1 MKHSINIPYGDS
13 EKRLEVDD
21 KNLLFS
27 VEPPIPP
34 RPSLREEQD
43 EVRRAISNP
52 IGTPNLDTLIQP
64 QHKVAILVD
73 DFTRPTPAYKVMLV
87 VLETLAKVGVA
98 DDNVNIIIARG
109 THRRL
114 SRADM
119 EQKVGKEVVERFE
132 VKNHEN
138 DRNLVSM
145 GKSKMGTPVWIN
157 QTVVEADIRIAIGSV
172 CAHPV
177 AGYGGGAKI
186 IVPGVAGV
194 ETIHVNHSRCDHPNV
209 TIGVTD
215 GNPVREDMNDIA
227 QIAKLDFII
236 NTILNPQKEIIRVVA
251 GDVIMAHKE
260 GVKFYSE
267 IYGTKADEPA
277 DIVVIGASPRDATF
291 GHATFAL
298 YAGVSMAKAGGTLIL
313 VAPCTEGP
321 GSKAGRESF
330 RELATMAPDELMTL
344 IRKGEVSA
352 SGGAFD
358 YCYSKAMNRNRVVLV
373 SDNYS
378 ASEARDLGVGYANS
392 VQEAVDNAL
401 ADVGTDARV
410 GVLPVGG
417 LTVPFGLSIVD
428 C

>member
-1 MKHSINIPYGDS
+1 MKHRINIPYGEI
-13 EKRLEVDD
+13 EKHLEVDD
-21 KNLLFS
+21 RNLLFS

-34 RPSLREEQD
+34 RPSQKEEQD

-52 IGTPNLDTLIQP
+52 IGTPSLFELIQSE
-64 QHKVAILVD
+64 HKVTILVD
-73 DFTRPTPAYKVMLV
+73 DFTRPTPAYKVMPV
-87 VLETLAKVGVA
+87 VLEILAKIGVE
-98 DDNVNIIIARG
+98 DENIKIVIARG
-109 THRRL
+109 MHRRL

-138 DRNLVSM
+138 DMNLLPL
-145 GKSKMGTPVWIN
+145 GKSKKGTPVWIN
-157 QTVVEADIRIAIGSV
+157 QTVVEADVRIAIGSV

-186 IVPGVAGV
+186 IVPGVAGA

-209 TIGVTD
+209 TIGITD

-227 QIAKLDFII
+227 RIAQLNFIVNI
-236 NTILNPQKEIIRVVA
+236 ILNSQKEIIQVVA
-251 GDVIMAHKE
+251 GDVVMAHKE

-267 IYGTKADEPA
+267 IYGAKADEPA
-277 DIVVIGASPRDATF
+277 DIVVVGASPRDATF

-330 RELATMAPDELMTL
+330 RELATMAPNKLMSL

-373 SDNYS
+373 SDNYCE
-378 ASEARDLGVGYANS
+378 SEARDLGIGYASS

-401 ADVGTDARV
+401 EDIVGTDALV
-410 GVLPVGG
+410 GVLPAGG
-417 LTVPFGLSIVD
+417 LIVPLVKNEN
-428 C
+428 

>member
-1 MKHSINIPYGDS
+1 MRHNISIPYGDG
-13 EKRLEVDD
+13 EKRLEIDD

-27 VEPPIPP
+27 VEAGVPL
-34 RPSLREEQD
+34 RPSVKEEQD
-43 EVRRAISNP
+43 EVRRAITNP
-52 IGTPNLDTLIQP
+52 FGTPGLDDLVKP
-64 QHKVAILVD
+64 QDEVAILVD
-73 DFTRPTPAYKVMLV
+73 DFTRPTPAYKVLPV
-87 VLETLAKVGVA
+87 VLDKLAEIGVP
-98 DDNVNIIIARG
+98 DKNVRIVIARG

-114 SRADM
+114 SQADM
-119 EQKVGKEVVERFE
+119 EQKVGGDVLERFQ

-138 DRNLVSM
+138 DTNLVPL
-145 GKSKMGTPVWIN
+145 GKSKRGTPVWIN
-157 QTVVEADIRIAIGSV
+157 QTVVEADIRIAIGSI

-194 ETIHVNHSRCDHPNV
+194 ETIHINHSLCDHPNV
-209 TIGVTD
+209 TIGVID

-227 QIAKLDFII
+227 RIAQLDFIV
-236 NTILNPQKEIIRVVA
+236 NTILNPQKEIIRAVA
-251 GDVIMAHKE
+251 GDVLKAHRE
-260 GVKFYSE
+260 GVELYKE
-267 IYGTKADEPA
+267 IYGAETDEPA
-277 DIVVIGASPRDATF
+277 DIVIIGASPRDATF

-313 VAPCTEGP
+313 VAPCTEGS

-344 IRKGEVSA
+344 IRRGEVSA

-358 YCYSKAMNRNRVVLV
+358 YCYSRAMNRNRVVLV

-378 ASEARDLGVGYANS
+378 ESEARDLGVGYANS
-392 VQEAVDNAL
+392 VQAAVDNAL
-401 ADVGTDARV
+401 ADVGADGRV

-417 LTVPFGLSIVD
+417 LTVPLVR
-428 C
+428 

>member
-1 MKHSINIPYGDS
+1 MKRRINIPYGNG
-13 EKRLEVDD
+13 EKHLEVDD
-21 KNLLFS
+21 SDLLFS

-34 RPSLREEQD
+34 RPSLRQEQD

-52 IGTPNLDTLIQP
+52 IGTPGLEELIQP
-64 QHKVAILVD
+64 QHNVAILVD
-73 DFTRPTPAYKVMLV
+73 DFTRPTPAYKVMPV
-87 VLETLAKVGVA
+87 VLDALGKIGVA
-98 DDNVNIIIARG
+98 DENIKIIIARG

-114 SRADM
+114 SRSDM
-119 EQKVGKEVVERFE
+119 ERKVGKETVERFD

-138 DRNLVSM
+138 DTNLVPLGRSR
-145 GKSKMGTPVWIN
+145 MGTPVWIN
-157 QTVVEADIRIAIGSV
+157 QTVMDADVRIAIGSV

-209 TIGVTD
+209 TIGITD

-227 QIAKLDFII
+227 RMAKLDFIV

-251 GDVIMAHKE
+251 GDVVMAHRE
-260 GVKFYSE
+260 GVNFYSE
-267 IYGTKADEPA
+267 IYGVKSDKLA
-277 DIVVIGASPRDATF
+277 DIVVVGASPRDATF

-298 YAGVSMAKAGGTLIL
+298 YAGVSMAKAGGALIL
-313 VAPCTEGP
+313 VAPCTEGS

-330 RELATMAPDELMTL
+330 RDLAAMSPDKLMTL
-344 IRKGEVSA
+344 IRNGEVSA

-378 ASEARDLGVGYANS
+378 ESEARDLGVGYANS
-392 VQEAVDNAL
+392 VQEAVDNGLTDFGADAL
-401 ADVGTDARV
+401 V
-410 GVLPVGG
+410 GVIPVGG
-417 LTVPFGLSIVD
+417 LTVPLG
-428 C
+428 

>member
-1 MKHSINIPYGDS
+1 MKHRINIPYGNS
-13 EKRLEVDD
+13 EKHLQVDD
-21 KNLLFS
+21 SNLLFS
-27 VEPPIPP
+27 VEPPIPC

-52 IGTPNLDTLIQP
+52 IGTPSLDELIQP

-73 DFTRPTPAYKVMLV
+73 DFTRPTPAYKVMPV
-87 VLETLAKVGVA
+87 VLEALGKIGVA
-98 DDNVNIIIARG
+98 DENIKIIVARG
-109 THRRL
+109 THRKL
-114 SRADM
+114 SHADM

-138 DRNLVSM
+138 DKNLVPL
-145 GKSKMGTPVWIN
+145 GKSKMGTPVRIN
-157 QTVVEADIRIAIGSV
+157 QTVMDADVRIAIGSV

-209 TIGVTD
+209 TIGITD

-227 QIAKLDFII
+227 RMAKLNFIV

-251 GDVIMAHKE
+251 GDVVIAHKE
-260 GVKFYSE
+260 GVKLYSE
-267 IYGTKADEPA
+267 IYGARADELA
-277 DIVVIGASPRDATF
+277 DIVVVGASPRDATF

-313 VAPCTEGP
+313 VAPCTEGS

-330 RELATMAPDELMTL
+330 RDLATMAPDKLMTL

-378 ASEARDLGVGYANS
+378 ESEARDLGVGYANS

-401 ADVGTDARV
+401 ADIGAGAVVGI
-410 GVLPVGG
+410 LPVGG
-417 LTVPFGLSIVD
+417 LTVPLD
-428 C
+428 